1 MSFIFKYGTT
11 LFLLL
16 GYLQANS
23 LFLQK
28 PSANMFLNRIRRAS
42 GFGEELTRSDN
53 LERECIEEL
62 CDKEEAYE
70 IFENG
75 EKTNEFWKTYEGRRF
90 HPPAPFS
97 LPPPTLAPIDK
108 RTQERS
114 IQDMISMGRQI
125 IEKKKEMIQLKQRI
139 IELKESSTELKN
151 NLLHEIRENIL
162 QNTCCLSTIY
172 QLLN

>member
-1 MSFIFKYGTT
+1 MG
-11 LFLLL
+11 
-16 GYLQANS
+16 

-75 EKTNEFWKTYEGRRF
+75 EKTVRIVFKS
-90 HPPAPFS
+90 FS
-97 LPPPTLAPIDK
+97 QSFEP
-108 RTQERS
+108 
-114 IQDMISMGRQI
+114 
-125 IEKKKEMIQLKQRI
+125 
-139 IELKESSTELKN
+139 
-151 NLLHEIRENIL
+151 
-162 QNTCCLSTIY
+162 
-172 QLLN
+172 